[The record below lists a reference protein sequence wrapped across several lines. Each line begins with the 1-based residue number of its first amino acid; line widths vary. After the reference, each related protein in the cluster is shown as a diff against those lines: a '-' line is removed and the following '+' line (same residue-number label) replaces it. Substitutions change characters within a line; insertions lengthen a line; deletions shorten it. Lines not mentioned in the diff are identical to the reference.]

1 MNKRMDN
8 KLIEEKITNSSVG
21 FISEQGEKKTFLN
34 LFEKIRILEMDY
46 KASGKRLI
54 LEEPEPDLSA
64 YDWSNNGTEYWPNA
78 SITKMVAYVR
88 AVDQGK
94 EFTKNAMYVPMMTW
108 WSEHDDQ
115 DTRNSLL
122 LWVGGEKNIYYGLKT
137 ILDKLDPET
146 RESLSLTETDPT
158 INPLKKLGDDFLI
171 KVNNEIKATT
181 PEDGQAKSQLILI
194 SKILTESSENGIYL
208 NSVGMSK
215 VKTFMVNILKPIYW
229 KTNGG
234 YTLADVNLLK
244 SNLVTFQA
252 YFQTGTGGFVDVE
265 QTNENLKIEMS
276 DDIKLKLLSS
286 LSYQVDNKIKNNT
299 SGDGVFGSDISTVV
313 SKADTLIVTKD
324 SSKLSVGGK
333 STTSSTGKVL
343 QTISFHYALP
353 DLDLP
358 QEDRNIDSQSLFKD
372 DLVNLNNYV
381 YDDLD
386 AITLGLRKKIRELK
400 GKNDENEI
408 TVQLFE
414 ISAFAST
421 SCVNSSYVGGVFDP
435 KATKNFN
442 QINNKTLAKDR
453 LTNMVNAMTTSLED
467 EFKEMEDVDGT
478 IISKLKTGTL
488 LNCAN
493 VGPEWEFMGFG
504 NVTNEGSVSQK
515 GEGLTMYGPMY
526 QEAYKNNNNLTPQS
540 FYRKRKDDPLLKSDY
555 ELTYGNYRVA
565 TVSIKMEVLANQDL
579 IDIVADGEYATTIT
593 GQYAAEITWDVK
605 SKDDRGSGGGGS
617 KRGKLTRFPPMPK
630 FVGRTL
636 NCPDF

>member
-1 MNKRMDN
+1 MKKN
-8 KLIEEKITNSSVG
+8 LLE
-21 FISEQGEKKTFLN
+21 ISN
-34 LFEKIRILEMDY
+34 FEKIRILEMHY

-54 LEEPEPDLSA
+54 LEETEPDLSA
-64 YDWSNNGTEYWPNA
+64 YDWSSNGTEYWPTA
-78 SITKMVAYVR
+78 SITKLVAYVR

-94 EFTKNAMYVPMMTW
+94 EFTKNEMYDPMMTW
-108 WSEHDDQ
+108 WSEHDDE

-137 ILDKLDPET
+137 ILDKLDAET
-146 RESLSLTETDPT
+146 REMISPTETDPT

-208 NSVGMSK
+208 NSVGMSR
-215 VKTFMVNILKPIYW
+215 VKTFMANILKPIYW

-234 YTLADVNLLK
+234 YTLKDVNLLK
-244 SNLVTFQA
+244 SNLVTFQS

-265 QTNENLKIEMS
+265 KTSENLKIEMS

-299 SGDGVFGSDISTVV
+299 SGDGVIRSNISNVV

-324 SSKLSVGGK
+324 TSKLSVGGK
-333 STTSSTGKVL
+333 STTSSSGKVL

-353 DLDLP
+353 DLNLA
-358 QEDRNIDSQSLFKD
+358 QEDRNLDSQSLFKD
-372 DLVNLNNYV
+372 DGVILNGYSIA
-381 YDDLD
+381 DLD
-386 AITLGLRKKIRELK
+386 AITLELRKKIRGLK
-400 GKNDENEI
+400 GKDDENEI

-435 KATKNFN
+435 KATKNYN
-442 QINNKTLAKDR
+442 QTNNKKLAKDR
-453 LTNMVNAMTTSLED
+453 LTNMVKAMTTSLTD
-467 EFKEMEDVDGT
+467 EFKDMEDVDGT
-478 IISKLKTGTL
+478 IITKLKTGTL

-504 NVTNEGSVSQK
+504 NVTNTGSVSQK

-526 QEAYKNNNNLTPQS
+526 QAAYNNNKAMTPQK
-540 FYRKRKDDPLLKSDY
+540 FYRNRKNDPLLTSDY

-593 GQYAAEITWDVK
+593 GQYAAEITWDIK

-617 KRGKLTRFPPMPK
+617 KRGKITRFPPMPK
-630 FVGRTL
+630 FNGRTL
-636 NCPDF
+636 NCPNF